1 MKRLNYQKGVRV
13 LLALLFFVP
22 ILLFFLDFTNK
33 MPVDVHKFLHIQLLP
48 AVLGGMFGI
57 VAILPIMTYLFG
69 RIYCSAICPA
79 GILQDIINR
88 LFCIGKKKK
97 KGVRRFS
104 YHKPMNWLRY
114 SILALTVVTTALGFS
129 GLCLLLDPYSNFGR
143 IAANLFRPAVMWGNN
158 VLVDWLMKMDNYSL
172 FHVTISTVSI
182 AGLISAIVALVV
194 FIVMVIFR
202 GRLFCNTLCPV
213 GALLS
218 LVSRYSQMRIS
229 FDKEACN
236 HCGNCERTCKAEA
249 INAKEMTVDS
259 SRCVDCFNCVS
270 SCSKGGLQ
278 YRFKPAFRKENA
290 DTGGSNAITCQ
301 ARERVS
307 ASNSR
312 RTFLATG
319 VTVAA
324 TLPVVSAIADGVGQA
339 KGHGQGNGHGKKKG
353 RKKWPPITPPGSL
366 NLERFKDKCTGCHI
380 CVVKCPSQVLRPA
393 GLEYGFDYLLK
404 PRMAYIS
411 SYCNYECTI
420 CSEVCPAE
428 ALKPIS
434 VEEKKSL
441 QVGIATFFINRCI
454 VKTEGTDCGAC
465 SEHCPTQ
472 AVHMVPYEGTL
483 TIPEVNPDLCVGCG
497 GCESIC
503 PVRPMRA
510 IIVKA
515 NTVHQTIVLPEEEE
529 VKNVEAGQPHQN
541 FY

>member
-1 MKRLNYQKGVRV
+1 MKRTNYLKGLRV
-13 LLALLFFVP
+13 LLAVLFFIP
-22 ILLFFLDFTNK
+22 ILLLFLDFTNK
-33 MPVDVHKFLHIQLLP
+33 IPADVSKLLHLQLLP

-57 VAILPIMTYLFG
+57 VAVLLLLTLVFG
-69 RIYCSAICPA
+69 RLYCSVICPA
-79 GILQDIINR
+79 GVFQDIINR

-97 KGVRRFS
+97 KGIRRFKH
-104 YHKPMNWLRY
+104 HKPANWLRY
-114 SILALTVVTTALGFS
+114 VLLAATVVTAALGFS

-143 IAANLFRPAVMWGNN
+143 IATNLFRPTVMWGNN
-158 VLVDWLMKMDNYSL
+158 VLADWLMKMDNYSL

-182 AGLISAIVALVV
+182 AGLVAGLVALIV
-194 FIVMVIFR
+194 FAVMVIFR

-213 GALLS
+213 GALLG
-218 LVSRYSQMRIS
+218 LVSRYSFFRIS
-229 FDKEACN
+229 FDKEACT
-236 HCGNCERTCKAEA
+236 HCGNCEHTCKAEA
-249 INAKEMTVDS
+249 IDAKDLTVDT

-270 SCSKGGLQ
+270 SCAKGGLQ
-278 YRFKPAFRKENA
+278 YRFNPPFRKTEPVSVL
-290 DTGGSNAITCQ
+290 DTEPCQ
-301 ARERVS
+301 TRERDNR
-307 ASNSR
+307 NSR
-312 RTFLATG
+312 RSFLATG
-319 VTVAA
+319 ATVAA
-324 TLPVVSAIADGVGQA
+324 SLPIVSAIAEA
-339 KGHGQGNGHGKKKG
+339 GNGHGKKKG

-393 GLEYGFDYLLK
+393 GMEYGFDYLLK
-404 PRMAYIS
+404 PRMAYID
-411 SYCNYECTI
+411 SYCNYECTV
-420 CSEVCPAE
+420 CADVCPAH
-428 ALKPIS
+428 ALKPIT

-483 TIPEVNPDLCVGCG
+483 TIPVVNPDLCVGCG

-515 NTVHQTIVLPEEEE
+515 NTEHKHIVLPEEEE
-529 VKNVEAGQPHQN
+529 VKNVEVDDFG
-541 FY
+541 F